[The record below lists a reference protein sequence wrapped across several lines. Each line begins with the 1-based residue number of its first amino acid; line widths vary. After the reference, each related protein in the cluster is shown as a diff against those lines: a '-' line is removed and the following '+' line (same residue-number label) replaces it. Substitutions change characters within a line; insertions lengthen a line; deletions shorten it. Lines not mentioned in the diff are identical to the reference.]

1 MSDALDYAKRLIAA
15 PSVTPATGTVFDE
28 LEAMLTPLG
37 FDIHRF
43 CRGEGEEG
51 SDEAPVENLFAI
63 RRGPEGSRHFA
74 FAGHLDVVPP
84 GEGWHSDPFEP
95 TIEGELLY
103 GRGAVDM
110 KSAIACM
117 VAAVADVPQDAGT
130 ISFIITG
137 DEEGPAL
144 HGTRALIDY
153 MNAQGIRPDLCLV
166 GEPTSVNRL
175 GDMMKIGR
183 RGSVNIW
190 LTVDGTQ
197 GHVAYPH
204 LADNPIPKLV
214 AMLAELDSLVL
225 DTGTDWFQ
233 PSNLEITDMEVGNK
247 AHNVIPAQAKAR
259 ISIRFND
266 RHSGASLSERVVAIA
281 EKHGGTALPIISG
294 EPFLTEPGAFS
305 HMMADAIQAETGLK
319 PEQSTTGGTSD
330 ARFLRAVCPVIE
342 FGLCNAT
349 MHKRDEAVAIPDLDV
364 LTRIYTRAALGA
376 LTLKTEHEGA

>member
-1 MSDALDYAKRLIAA
+1 MSQALDYAKRLIAE
-15 PSVTPATGTVFDE
+15 PSVTPATGAVFDAM
-28 LEAMLTPLG
+28 EAMLAPLG

-43 CRGEGEEG
+43 QRGDGPEGN
-51 SDEAPVENLFAI
+51 DEAPVENLFAI
-63 RRGPEGSRHFA
+63 RRGPDGSKHFA

-84 GEGWHSDPFEP
+84 GDGWAFDPFTP
-95 TIEGELLY
+95 TEHGELLY

-117 VAAVADVPQDAGT
+117 VAAVADVPPDAGT

-153 MNAQGIRPDLCLV
+153 MREVGIQPDLCLV
-166 GEPTSVNRL
+166 GEPTSTHRL

-190 LTVDGTQ
+190 LSVEGTQ

-214 AMLAELDSLVL
+214 AMLAELDALVL

-233 PSNLEITDMEVGNK
+233 PSNLEITEIDVPNR
-247 AHNVIPAQAKAR
+247 AHNVIPAEAKAR

-266 RHSGASLSERVVAIA
+266 LHSGASLSERVGAIA
-281 EKHGGTALPIISG
+281 EKHGGRALPIISG
-294 EPFLTEPGAFS
+294 EPFLTEPGPFS
-305 HMMADAIQAETGLK
+305 NMLAAAIEAETGIR

-349 MHKRDEAVAIPDLDV
+349 MHKRDEAVAIADLDA
-364 LTRIYTRAALGA
+364 LTRIYKRAALGA
-376 LTLKTEHEGA
+376 LALNEEQQGV